1 MKMNDFRYE
10 HLDEIDSY
18 FDEIKKYKPLS
29 RKQESILAKKIQE
42 GDENALNTLIKANL
56 KFVVN
61 IAKMYRKSGVPFS
74 DLISE
79 GNVGLIR
86 AAKKFDGERNIKFIS
101 YAVWWIKNSIQ
112 ECIDD
117 YNQDNN
123 EVNVDFFNIEKQT
136 KEVYEYEMQNIN
148 NEYEDNIVNLQSRN
162 SAIEDL
168 LSCLQEREKKII
180 ILYFGLYNNKEHTL
194 DEIGNEM
201 SLTNE
206 RIRQIK
212 DKSLVK
218 LRVAALSSNE
228 FDIFQNLK

>member
-1 MKMNDFRYE
+1 MNDFRYE

-29 RKQESILAKKIQE
+29 RKKETILAKKIQD
-42 GDENALNTLIKANL
+42 GDEDALNQLVKANL

-61 IAKMYRKSGVPFS
+61 IAKLYRKSGVPFS

-79 GNVGLIR
+79 GNIGLIK
-86 AAKKFDGERNIKFIS
+86 AAKKFDGDRNIKFIS

-112 ECIDD
+112 ECINN
-117 YNQDNN
+117 YNQNNN
-123 EVNVDFFNIEKQT
+123 EVNTNFFNFEKQT
-136 KEVYEYEMQNIN
+136 KEVYEYEMLNIN
-148 NEYEDNIVNLQSRN
+148 NEYEENIINLQSRN
-162 SAIEDL
+162 SAIDEL
-168 LSCLQEREKKII
+168 LSCLQERERKII
-180 ILYFGLYNNKEHTL
+180 ILYFGLFNNKEHTL

-228 FDIFQNLK
+228 FDVFQNLK

>member
-1 MKMNDFRYE
+1 MNDFRYE

-18 FDEIKKYKPLS
+18 FAEIKKYKPLS
-29 RKQESILAKKIQE
+29 RKKETILAKKIQD
-42 GDENALNTLIKANL
+42 GDEDALNQLVKANL

-61 IAKMYRKSGVPFS
+61 IAKLYRKSGVPFS

-79 GNVGLIR
+79 GNIGLIK
-86 AAKKFDGERNIKFIS
+86 AAKKFDGDRNIKFIS

-112 ECIDD
+112 ECINN
-117 YNQDNN
+117 YNQNNN
-123 EVNVDFFNIEKQT
+123 EVNTNFFNFEKQT
-136 KEVYEYEMQNIN
+136 KEVYEYEMLNIN
-148 NEYEDNIVNLQSRN
+148 NEYEENIINLQSRN
-162 SAIEDL
+162 SAIDEL
-168 LSCLQEREKKII
+168 LSCLQERERKII
-180 ILYFGLYNNKEHTL
+180 ILYFGLFNNKEHTL

-228 FDIFQNLK
+228 FDVFQNLK

>member
-1 MKMNDFRYE
+1 MNNFKYE
-10 HLDEIDSY
+10 HLDEIDLY
-18 FDEIKKYKPLS
+18 FDEIKKYKPLT
-29 RKQESILAKKIQE
+29 RKEENILAKQIQN
-42 GDENALNTLIKANL
+42 GDENALNKLVRSNL

-79 GNVGLIR
+79 GNVGLMR
-86 AAKKFDGERNIKFIS
+86 AAKKFDGDRNIKFIS

-112 ECIDD
+112 ECINE
-117 YNQDNN
+117 YKQDNN
-123 EVNVDFFNIEKQT
+123 EVNVDFFKFDKQT
-136 KEVYEYEMQNIN
+136 KEVYEYELQNIN

-162 SAIEDL
+162 SAIDDL
-168 LSCLQEREKKII
+168 LSCLQERERKII
-180 ILYFGLYNNKEHTL
+180 ILYFGLFNNKEHTL
-194 DEIGNEM
+194 DEIGSEM

-218 LRVAALSSNE
+218 LRVAALSSDE
-228 FDIFQNLK
+228 FDVFQNLK

>member
-1 MKMNDFRYE
+1 MLDFKYE
-10 HLDEIDSY
+10 HLDEIDVY

-29 RKQESILAKKIQE
+29 RKKEKILSDRIKN
-42 GDENALNTLIKANL
+42 GDEEALNELVHANL

-79 GNVGLIR
+79 GNIGLIK
-86 AAKKFDGERNIKFIS
+86 AAQKFDGNRNIKFIS

-112 ECIDD
+112 ECIDN
-117 YNQDNN
+117 YNKENC

-136 KEVYEYEMQNIN
+136 KEAYEYEINNIN
-148 NEYEDNIVNLQSRN
+148 NEYEDNIINLQSRN
-162 SAIEDL
+162 SAIDEL

-180 ILYFGLYNNKEHTL
+180 ILYFGLFNNKEHTL
-194 DEIGNEM
+194 DEIGVEM

-218 LRVAALSSNE
+218 LRVAALTSNE
-228 FDIFQNLK
+228 FNIFQSLR

>member
-1 MKMNDFRYE
+1 MLDFKYE
-10 HLDEIDSY
+10 HLDEIDVY

-29 RKQESILAKKIQE
+29 RKKEKILSDRIKN
-42 GDENALNTLIKANL
+42 GDEEALNELVHSNL

-79 GNVGLIR
+79 GNIGLIK
-86 AAKKFDGERNIKFIS
+86 AAQKFDGNRNIKFIS

-112 ECIDD
+112 ECIDN
-117 YNQDNN
+117 YNKENC

-136 KEVYEYEMQNIN
+136 KEAYEYEINNIN
-148 NEYEDNIVNLQSRN
+148 NEYEDNIINLQSRN
-162 SAIEDL
+162 SAIDEL

-180 ILYFGLYNNKEHTL
+180 ILYFGLFNNKEHTL
-194 DEIGNEM
+194 DEIGVEM

-218 LRVAALSSNE
+218 LRVAALTSNE
-228 FDIFQNLK
+228 FNIFQSLR

>member
-1 MKMNDFRYE
+1 MNDFKYE
-10 HLDEIDSY
+10 HLDEIDLY

-42 GDENALNTLIKANL
+42 GDENALNSLVKANL

-61 IAKMYRKSGVPFS
+61 IAKKYRKSGVPFS

-79 GNVGLIR
+79 GNIGLIR
-86 AAKKFDGERNIKFIS
+86 AAKKFDGDRNIKFIS

-112 ECIDD
+112 ECIND

-123 EVNVDFFNIEKQT
+123 EVNVNFFNIEKQT
-136 KEVYEYEMQNIN
+136 KEVYEYEMRNIN

-162 SAIEDL
+162 SAIDEL

-180 ILYFGLYNNKEHTL
+180 ILYFGLFNNKEHTL
-194 DEIGNEM
+194 DEIGVEM

-228 FDIFQNLK
+228 FDVFQNLK